1 MKRRQFGVKKQLL
14 LRRIN
19 SVCLLSGLTFL
30 LSTGLPML
38 EASSSRNIHI
48 ETKPPF
54 FSPNQLTISMGT
66 PLTWNN
72 RTQEPH
78 NIVADD
84 CRLETTCSFDSGFL
98 NPNARFTLPPLKPG
112 RYPYH
117 CGLHPFMRGLLTINS
132 PTSFSSSDI

>member
-1 MKRRQFGVKKQLL
+1 MKRRQFGVKKQFP
-14 LRRIN
+14 LRRN
-19 SVCLLSGLTFL
+19 YLVCLLSGLTFL

-54 FSPNQLTISMGT
+54 FSPNQLTISVGT
-66 PLTWNN
+66 PLTWKN

-78 NIVADD
+78 NIVSDD

-98 NPNARFTLPPLKPG
+98 GPNARYTLPQLKPG

-117 CGLHPFMRGLLTINS
+117 CGLHPFMRGLLTIH
-132 PTSFSSSDI
+132 PPQSFSSLDI